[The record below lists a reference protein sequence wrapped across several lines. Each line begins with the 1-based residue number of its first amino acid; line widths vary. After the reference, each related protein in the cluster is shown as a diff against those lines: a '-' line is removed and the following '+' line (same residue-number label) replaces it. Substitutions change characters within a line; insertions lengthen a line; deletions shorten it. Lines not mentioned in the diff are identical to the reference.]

1 MDRPTVAPWS
11 LGTLGPARGL
21 GLKRRLCSA
30 SSKGSVEPP
39 WAQVSPNSLPW
50 ERRSE
55 LRTRLGTLCS
65 AHPAVCEADPKS
77 GRHTS
82 RREGRH
88 RAALP
93 VPPAPNEASGPRGRP
108 VEEGG
113 GGGVKLLLSP
123 ACPAPFS
130 PVSTGCLRAP
140 PRPLAR
146 RALGNAREKLRSCC
160 QPGGAMGQGCCWNA
174 GLSPSPAQALGPA
187 DSQAV
192 PPGALRKTLGRP
204 EGLRLSRTHGP
215 LPSFP
220 HEHPSYQAC
229 HRPHPRPPSAD
240 DERKG

>member
-1 MDRPTVAPWS
+1 MAPWS

-30 SSKGSVEPP
+30 SSKGGVEPP

-160 QPGGAMGQGCCWNA
+160 QPGGASG
-174 GLSPSPAQALGPA
+174 S
-187 DSQAV
+187 
-192 PPGALRKTLGRP
+192 
-204 EGLRLSRTHGP
+204 RLLLERGP
-215 LPSFP
+215 LPKP
-220 HEHPSYQAC
+220 CPSTGARGLPGCTPRRPSEDPGQA
-229 HRPHPRPPSAD
+229 RGA
-240 DERKG
+240 EAK